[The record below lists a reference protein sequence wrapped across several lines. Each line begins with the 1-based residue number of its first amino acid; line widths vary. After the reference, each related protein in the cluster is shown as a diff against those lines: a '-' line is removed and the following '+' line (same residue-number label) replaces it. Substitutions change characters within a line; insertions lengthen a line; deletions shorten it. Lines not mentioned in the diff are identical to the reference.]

1 MKNKK
6 LRAINYGIP
15 LLALICILFIYPHLP
30 AEIPTQWGFDGH
42 VSYGPKRTIWII
54 TGMLVCFSFLFDYLP
69 QIDPRRKNYQKFG
82 AVYDYFCVG
91 MQVFLTITVGIIVS
105 ESFYPGRIN
114 AGKIVLLMLSILF
127 LCIGNFMPKIQSNFF
142 MGIKTPWT
150 LSNEDIWRKTHRLGG
165 KLYVGS
171 GVIILLSTLL
181 LPMQITVFILTVLV
195 FGSTAAVYLASY
207 LWWRRLGKE
216 E

>member
-6 LRAINYGIP
+6 LRAINYGIS
-15 LLALICILFIYPHLP
+15 LLVLILILFIYPHLP

-42 VSYGPKRTIWII
+42 VSYGPKRTIWTI
-54 TGMLVCFSFLFDYLP
+54 TGMLVFFSFLYDYLP
-69 QIDPRRKNYQKFG
+69 YIDPRRKNYQKFG
-82 AVYDYFCVG
+82 SVYDYFCVG

-114 AGKIVLLMLSILF
+114 ASKIVLLMLSILF

-171 GVIILLSTLL
+171 GIIILMSALFLT
-181 LPMQITVFILTVLV
+181 MQITVVILMALV

-207 LWWRRLGKE
+207 LWWRKLGKE

>member
-6 LRAINYGIP
+6 LRAINYGIS
-15 LLALICILFIYPHLP
+15 LLVLIGILFIYPHLP

-42 VSYGPKRTIWII
+42 VSYGPKRTIWTI
-54 TGMLVCFSFLFDYLP
+54 TGMLVCFSFLYDYLP
-69 QIDPRRKNYQKFG
+69 YIDPRRKNYQKFG

-105 ESFYPGRIN
+105 ESFHPGRIN
-114 AGKIVLLMLSILF
+114 ASKIVLLMLSILF

-171 GVIILLSTLL
+171 GIIILLSALF
-181 LPMQITVFILTVLV
+181 LPMQITVVILMVLV
-195 FGSTAAVYLASY
+195 FGSTAAVYIASY